1 MNDDRDNAS
10 IGDKTLFTLFLW
22 FYQRARKCAMIPRE
36 GMRDFHSKL
45 KHSFLKS
52 EKENPK

>member
-22 FYQRARKCAMIPRE
+22 FYQRARKCAMILRE